1 MHFFRALRNR
11 GRYLAALCSLVL
23 AIVVLPS
30 TAAAAVTGEQ
40 TTAVILVNFIDKPTQ
55 PITKAA
61 AHSLVFGSVSD
72 FYWEASYQK
81 TFLSGDTFGWFT
93 VPVSETN
100 CDTAA
105 IAREAN
111 AAAEAAGANLAA
123 YKQVIYMFP
132 SASACSWSGTL
143 SIGSRGE
150 GQVFVNG
157 VFTYQNIA
165 HELGHVYGLQHSDAL
180 ECGSVTLGSGCTVRN
195 YGDQADTMGNRGV
208 HFNAFQKERLGWIGA
223 TATPGLTVVGASGRY
238 FIETYATAGQGAK
251 GLKIAKGTDPATGAK
266 TWYYVEYRQPTGFDS
281 GLNGAGNLTS
291 GVLVHVGSVS
301 NGLGS
306 SVLLDMTPNSNSI
319 GAYDVMD
326 GALGVGS
333 SYHDPA
339 AAVTISLVSITAQGA
354 TVDVQ
359 LGGATAPACTR
370 AAPTV
375 SLSGGATGAYAG
387 ETLPYTVSVTNR
399 DSSDCSATSFSL
411 AGSTPAGWAGALGS
425 SAVTISPGA
434 TTTTSFNVTSPVSAG
449 AGTYGI
455 GVAAASNVGSVHT
468 TNASGSYTVKAP
480 AGAVA
485 LSGSVGTD
493 QAEYLRG
500 QTVYMSMRVLSGG
513 APLAGAT
520 VKFSTT
526 LPNGK
531 VVQATAVS
539 GSDGFARATYLLGR
553 AKSALGN
560 YQVRADATAS
570 GASTSAN
577 ASYTVR

>member
-1 MHFFRALRNR
+1 MHFFRAFRDG

-23 AIVVLPS
+23 ALGGLPS

-40 TTAVILVNFIDKPTQ
+40 TTAVILVNFTDNPTQ

-123 YKQVIYMFP
+123 YKQFVYLFP

-150 GQVFVNG
+150 GQVFING
-157 VFTYQNIA
+157 AFTYQNIA

-180 ECGSVTLGSGCTVRN
+180 ECGSVTLGAGCTLRN

-223 TATPGLTVVGASGRY
+223 TATPGLTSVGASGRY
-238 FIETYATAGQGAK
+238 AIEAYATASQGPK

-266 TWYYVEYRQPTGFDS
+266 TWYYVEYRQPTGFDG

-326 GALGVGS
+326 GALGVGA
-333 SYHDPA
+333 SYQDPA
-339 AAVTISLVSITAQGA
+339 AGVTITLVSVTAQGA

-359 LGGATAPACTR
+359 LGGAPAPVCTR

-375 SLSGGATGAYAG
+375 SLSGGEGGAYAG
-387 ETLPYTVSVTNR
+387 EALQYTVSVTNR
-399 DSSDCSATSFSL
+399 DSSGCSATSFNL
-411 AGSTPAGWAGALGS
+411 AGSTPAGWAGLLGS
-425 SAVTISPGA
+425 SAVSISPGA
-434 TTTTSFNVTSPVSAG
+434 TTSTSFNVTSPPSA
-449 AGTYGI
+449 AVGTYGI

-468 TNASGSYTVKAP
+468 GNASASFTVKADV
-480 AGAVA
+480 GTTG

-493 QAEYLRG
+493 QTAYLRG

-531 VVQATAVS
+531 VVRANSVS
-539 GSDGFARATYLLGR
+539 GSDGYARATYLLGK
-553 AKSALGN
+553 AKSAVGN
-560 YQVRADATAS
+560 YQLRADATAS

-577 ASYTVR
+577 ATYSVR